1 MNETTR
7 KTFTSVAQDVEQ
19 ALSDPISQN
28 ISDVVDLENKALERL
43 TPAQRWLEAAS
54 RKIGRPVYLLGLVI
68 FVLTWI
74 TLNVKAQALHLAPFD
89 PPPFHWLEGLLTLTA
104 LLTTTIVLIGQGL
117 QSRLAEQ
124 RAHLD
129 LQVNLLTEQKV
140 SKLIHLI
147 EELRADLP
155 GVRERHDPHVSQLK
169 KPTDAAQLASALEE
183 QDALGTSRQQ
193 TKSDE

>member
-7 KTFTSVAQDVEQ
+7 KTFTDVEQDVEQ
-19 ALSDPISQN
+19 AFTDPIAQN
-28 ISDVVDLENKALERL
+28 VSDVVDLENKALERL

-54 RKIGRPVYLLGLVI
+54 RRIARPAYLLALLI

-74 TLNVKAQALHLAPFD
+74 ALNLKGQALRLAPFD
-89 PPPFHWLEGLLTLTA
+89 PPPFHWLQGLLTLTA
-104 LLTTTIVLIGQGL
+104 LLTTTIVLIGQGQL
-117 QSRLAEQ
+117 SKLAEQ

-129 LQVNLLTEQKV
+129 LQINLLTEQKV

-155 GVRERHDPHVSQLK
+155 GVRDRHDPHASQLK
-169 KPTDAAQLASALEE
+169 KPTDAAQLASALQEK
-183 QDALGTSRQQ
+183 DALGASRQHIE
-193 TKSDE
+193 SDK

>member
-7 KTFTSVAQDVEQ
+7 KAFTNVEQDVEQ
-19 ALSDPISQN
+19 ALTDHIAQN

-43 TPAQRWLEAAS
+43 TPAQRCLEAAG
-54 RKIGRPVYLLGLVI
+54 RKIARPAYLLVLLI

-74 TLNVKAQALHLAPFD
+74 ALSANAQALRLAPFD
-89 PPPFHWLEGLLTLTA
+89 PPPFHWLQGLLTLTA
-104 LLTTTIVLIGQGL
+104 LLTTATVLIGQGR
-117 QSRLAEQ
+117 QSKLAEQ

-129 LQVNLLTEQKV
+129 LQINLLTEQKV

-183 QDALGTSRQQ
+183 KDALGASRQQ
-193 TKSDE
+193 IESDE